1 MATAASILG
10 LTIDPLDKNAANS
23 SAVGLLVGPP
33 RSGKTSLAFAAARAL
48 AARNLVHLSEAET
61 PLRSVWF
68 ACRRTKI
75 EACLPAPVKVGNS
88 APSTA
93 NAASLV
99 SAPSGH
105 NVTAAVPTV
114 EDADLEYVAM
124 KYFASVADLKG
135 WCLRVHELGNASTST
150 SGGGGGIASYPA
162 AMVLDDLDLLL
173 EAEVGDIIEKF
184 AL

>member
-10 LTIDPLDKNAANS
+10 LTIDPLNKNAAKNP
-23 SAVGLLVGPP
+23 ALGLLVGPL

-48 AARNLVHLSEAET
+48 AARNFVQVPEAEV
-61 PLRSVWF
+61 PPRSVWF

-75 EACLPAPVKVGNS
+75 EACLPAPVKVGYS
-88 APSTA
+88 AGTA
-93 NAASLV
+93 PTASLV
-99 SAPSGH
+99 SPPSGH
-105 NVTAAVPTV
+105 NVTAAVNMV

-124 KYFASVADLKG
+124 KYFTSIADLKA
-135 WCLRVHELGNASTST
+135 WCLRVHELGNAPATTSC
-150 SGGGGGIASYPA
+150 GGGGIASYPA

-173 EAEVGDIIEKF
+173 EAEVGESTENF